1 MARISSKNTAQE
13 NIDNIREASDDVR
26 TAIIDFIKYAM
37 LDPEED
43 YEEEVTLD
51 MAIENAKMNVNV
63 IFNDVIDDI
72 NFEIK
77 HVLDRI

>member
-1 MARISSKNTAQE
+1 MTRISSKNTTQE
-13 NIDNIREASDDVR
+13 NIDNIREASYDVR
-26 TAIIDFIKYAM
+26 LAIIDFIKYAM

-43 YEEEVTLD
+43 YEEDVTLD
-51 MAIENAKMNVNV
+51 MAIENAKMNVNS
-63 IFNDVIDDI
+63 IFDDVIDDI